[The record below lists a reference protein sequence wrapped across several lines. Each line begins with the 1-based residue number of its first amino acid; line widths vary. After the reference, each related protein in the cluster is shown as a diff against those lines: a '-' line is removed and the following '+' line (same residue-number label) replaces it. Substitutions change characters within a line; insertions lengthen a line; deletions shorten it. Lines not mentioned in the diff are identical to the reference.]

1 MNKVNQ
7 INQIINELSKSLIN
21 QILDNKFTKLIEQE
35 RNETD
40 NLIK

>member
-21 QILDNKFTKLIEQE
+21 QIMNEQSKS
-35 RNETD
+35 NT
-40 NLIK
+40 